1 MKLLL
6 IVFILVGA
14 VILVG
19 TTIRAVLKKKK
30 KLEEQEKKQKK
41 EYENS
46 YPSWESYAEVSF
58 DNWLDWF
65 AINPDVWKFESV
77 GYDTFDTNYHS
88 VPYRG
93 EIVSGAYWFR
103 KADTSRATIVK
114 FPYEDWAK
122 FKGWYKEYKANK
134 EAMEEQKIK
143 AEEQAKNT
151 KKTIELLNLI
161 QKDID
166 SYKAMADEE
175 IDSATKTCCEVAE
188 RIKKEA

>member
-1 MKLLL
+1 MKILL
-6 IVFILVGA
+6 IV
-14 VILVG
+14 VILVC
-19 TTIRAVLKKKK
+19 TTILTVLKKKR
-30 KLEEQEKKQKK
+30 LEEQKE

-65 AINPDVWKFESV
+65 TINPDVWKFASINHSA
-77 GYDTFDTNYHS
+77 FNSNYHP

-93 EIVSGAYWFR
+93 KIVSVGYYFIPE
-103 KADTSRATIVK
+103 TSRATIVK

-134 EAMEEQKIK
+134 DVMEEQKIK
-143 AEEQAKNT
+143 VEEQTKNT

-166 SYKAMADEE
+166 SYKAVADEE
-175 IDSATKTCCEVAE
+175 IESATKTYCEVAE

>member
-1 MKLLL
+1 MKILL
-6 IVFILVGA
+6 IV
-14 VILVG
+14 VILAG
-19 TTIRAVLKKKK
+19 AIIRTVLKKKGS
-30 KLEEQEKKQKK
+30 EEQEKKQKK

-65 AINPDVWKFESV
+65 AINPDVWKFTSV
-77 GYDTFDTNYHS
+77 GYNTFDGNYHS
-88 VPYRG
+88 VPHRG
-93 EIVSGAYWFR
+93 KIVSVSCYFR
-103 KADTSRATIVK
+103 ADTSRAIIVK

-122 FKGWYKEYKANK
+122 FKDWYKEYKVNK
-134 EAMEEQKIK
+134 DAMEEQKIK
-143 AEEQAKNT
+143 AKKQVKNT

-175 IDSATKTCCEVAE
+175 IESATKTCCEVVE

>member
-1 MKLLL
+1 MKILL
-6 IVFILVGA
+6 IVVILVGA
-14 VILVG
+14 
-19 TTIRAVLKKKK
+19 TIRAVLKKKR
-30 KLEEQEKKQKK
+30 LEEQEKEQKK

-65 AINPDVWKFESV
+65 AINPDVWKFASI
-77 GYDTFDTNYHS
+77 DHNAFDSNYHP

-93 EIVSGAYWFR
+93 EIVAVSYYFR
-103 KADTSRATIVK
+103 ADTSRATIVK

-122 FKGWYKEYKANK
+122 FKAWYKEYKASK
-134 EAMEEQKIK
+134 DAMEEQKIK
-143 AEEQAKNT
+143 AKEQAKNT

-166 SYKAMADEE
+166 SYKAMANEE
-175 IDSATKTCCEVAE
+175 IESATKTCCEVAE

>member
-1 MKLLL
+1 MKILL
-6 IVFILVGA
+6 IV
-14 VILVG
+14 VILVC
-19 TTIRAVLKKKK
+19 TTIRTVLKKKR
-30 KLEEQEKKQKK
+30 LEEQEKEQKK

-65 AINPDVWKFESV
+65 AINPDVWKFASINHNA
-77 GYDTFDTNYHS
+77 FNSNYHS

-93 EIVSGAYWFR
+93 KIVSVGYFIPE
-103 KADTSRATIVK
+103 TSRATIVK

-143 AEEQAKNT
+143 AEEQVKNT

-175 IDSATKTCCEVAE
+175 IESATKTCCKVAE

>member
-1 MKLLL
+1 MKILF
-6 IVFILVGA
+6 IVVILVGA
-14 VILVG
+14 I
-19 TTIRAVLKKKK
+19 IRTVLKKKR
-30 KLEEQEKKQKK
+30 LEEQEKEQKK

-46 YPSWESYAEVSF
+46 YPSWETYAEVSF

-65 AINPDVWKFESV
+65 TINPDVWKFASV
-77 GYDTFDTNYHS
+77 DYNTFDSNYHS

-93 EIVSGAYWFR
+93 EIVVGAYCFR
-103 KADTSRATIVK
+103 ANTSRATIVK

-122 FKGWYKEYKANK
+122 FKAWYKEYKASK
-134 EAMEEQKIK
+134 DAMEEQKIK
-143 AEEQAKNT
+143 AKEQAKNT

-175 IDSATKTCCEVAE
+175 IEGATKTCCEVAE

>member
-1 MKLLL
+1 MKILLT
-6 IVFILVGA
+6 V

-19 TTIRAVLKKKK
+19 ITIRTVLKKKW
-30 KLEEQEKKQKK
+30 LEEQEKEQKK

-65 AINPDVWKFESV
+65 AINPDVWEFASLD
-77 GYDTFDTNYHS
+77 YNTFDSNYHS

-93 EIVSGAYWFR
+93 EIVAVSYYFR
-103 KADTSRATIVK
+103 ADTSRATIVK

-122 FKGWYKEYKANK
+122 FKAWYKEYKANK
-134 EAMEEQKIK
+134 DAMEEQKIK
-143 AEEQAKNT
+143 VKEQVKNT

-166 SYKAMADEE
+166 NYKAMADEE
-175 IDSATKTCCEVAE
+175 IEGATKTFCEVVE

>member
-1 MKLLL
+1 MKILL

-14 VILVG
+14 
-19 TTIRAVLKKKK
+19 TIRAVLKNKG
-30 KLEEQEKKQKK
+30 LEEQEKEQKK

-46 YPSWESYAEVSF
+46 YPSWETYAEVSF

-65 AINPDVWKFESV
+65 TINPDVWKFASV
-77 GYDTFDTNYHS
+77 DYNTFDGNYHS

-93 EIVSGAYWFR
+93 EIVAVSYYFR
-103 KADTSRATIVK
+103 ADTSRATIVK

-122 FKGWYKEYKANK
+122 FKDWYKEYKSNK
-134 EAMEEQKIK
+134 DATEEQKIK
-143 AEEQAKNT
+143 AEENAKNT

-175 IDSATKTCCEVAE
+175 IESAMKTCCEVAK

>member
-1 MKLLL
+1 MKILL
-6 IVFILVGA
+6 IVFILVG
-14 VILVG
+14 
-19 TTIRAVLKKKK
+19 TTIWAVLKKKK
-30 KLEEQEKKQKK
+30 RLEEQEKEQKK

-65 AINPDVWKFESV
+65 AINPDVWKFASV
-77 GYDTFDTNYHS
+77 AHNTFDSNYHS

-93 EIVSGAYWFR
+93 EIVSVGYYFM
-103 KADTSRATIVK
+103 ADTSRATIVK

-122 FKGWYKEYKANK
+122 FKRWYEEYKATK
-134 EAMEEQKIK
+134 DAMEEQKIK
-143 AEEQAKNT
+143 VEERAKNT
-151 KKTIELLNLI
+151 KKTIEILNLI

-166 SYKAMADEE
+166 SYKAMADKE
-175 IDSATKTCCEVAE
+175 IESATKTCCEVAE